1 MSKIQV
7 QRTPVPLKTRKGKH
21 AAPALKHNI
30 VPGQILVLLAGR
42 FAGKRVVFLK
52 QLTSGLLLVAGP
64 YKINGVPLRRVNQ
77 VYVMPTS
84 AKIEIGDF
92 SSYDDETVKGEVDQA
107 VVDGLLLE
115 GVKSVPHMKEY
126 LRSKFTLRNG
136 QYPHMMKF

>member
-1 MSKIQV
+1 
-7 QRTPVPLKTRKGKH
+7 
-21 AAPALKHNI
+21 
-30 VPGQILVLLAGR
+30 
-42 FAGKRVVFLK
+42 
-52 QLTSGLLLVAGP
+52 
-64 YKINGVPLRRVNQ
+64 
-77 VYVMPTS
+77 MPTS